1 MRLFFSWSCYNQW
14 RQRLGL
20 TLSVIARETIEHET
34 EKMLRA
40 SGLTPHCTKQVL
52 DTGSDGRALVAC
64 QVGSYEASSVCVP
77 CPGGQT
83 SSAGAT
89 SASECH
95 FCAAGSYPIAASS
108 QCVACPAGFM
118 KDVVEDAACTPCPE
132 GQTSSAGATECHY
145 CAAGSYVDVT
155 SLLCVA
161 CPAGFLKDVVEDAA
175 CTPCPG
181 GQTSSAGASECHFCA
196 AGSYVDVTSLLCV
209 ACPAGFMKDVVGDEA
224 CTPCPG
230 GNTSLVGATSAS
242 RCFCPTDSY
251 LNATSS
257 LCVHCPGGQHSS
269 LGATSAAE
277 CYCPAGVFTNCD
289 LNGLLEEHT
298 PHSVY
303 VGEAWDGSTL
313 PDLSGNGRHA
323 ALTVVPLY
331 WQTEQA
337 VGG

>member
-89 SASECH
+89 SAS
-95 FCAAGSYPIAASS
+95 
-108 QCVACPAGFM
+108 
-118 KDVVEDAACTPCPE
+118 
-132 GQTSSAGATECHY
+132 ECHY

-242 RCFCPTDSY
+242 ECFCPTDSY